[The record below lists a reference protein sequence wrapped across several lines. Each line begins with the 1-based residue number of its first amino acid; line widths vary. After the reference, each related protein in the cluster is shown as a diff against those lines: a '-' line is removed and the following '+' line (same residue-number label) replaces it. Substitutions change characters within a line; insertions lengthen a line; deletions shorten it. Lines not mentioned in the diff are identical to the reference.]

1 MTVPCGVPADF
12 DAPMPKGASTV
23 TIVGSARLGDR
34 SDARTGMRRFAAAG
48 PDARTAPTTC
58 STFGYQRIRLVADVI
73 DVAVGSAVTRRS
85 WT

>member
-1 MTVPCGVPADF
+1 MTVPRGVPADF
-12 DAPMPKGASTV
+12 DAPMPKGASAV

-34 SDARTGMRRFAAAG
+34 SDARTGMRRFAAG
-48 PDARTAPTTC
+48 SDSRTAPTTC
-58 STFGYQRIRLVADVI
+58 GAFGHKRIRLVADVI

>member
-12 DAPMPKGASTV
+12 DAPMPEAVSTV

-34 SDARTGMRRFAAAG
+34 GDARTGMWRLAAAG
-48 PDARTAPTTC
+48 SASSTAPTTF
-58 STFGYQRIRLVADVI
+58 STFGYERIRLVADVI